1 MVKFM
6 MAGIIAFSMSST
18 EVNWKEITAD
28 FSHWSYHS
36 QKEVKQLQETEHCFV
51 WHQEG
56 EAKYTIPQK
65 KAKK

>member
-6 MAGIIAFSMSST
+6 MAGIIAFSMAST

-36 QKEVKQLQETEHCFV
+36 QKEVKQFQETEHCFV
-51 WHQEG
+51 WRSEG
-56 EAKYTIPQK
+56 EARYIIPQEKVK
-65 KAKK
+65 K